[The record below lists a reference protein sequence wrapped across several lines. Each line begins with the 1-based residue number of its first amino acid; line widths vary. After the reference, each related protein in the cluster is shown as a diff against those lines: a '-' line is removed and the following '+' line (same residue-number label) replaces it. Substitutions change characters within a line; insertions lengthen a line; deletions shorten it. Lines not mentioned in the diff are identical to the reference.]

1 MRQHESKY
9 WLRTKR
15 NSKPTQFYTRNLNY
29 ATVFYQGISES
40 RFFYTQNPTRTL
52 FNRHTGTYWDYCD
65 CAPSSELRS
74 SSHALTCARSSAVA
88 SVVIKRLVVDFATRY
103 CLFSLCFASHSS
115 AARRCAALVFGFT
128 INHRLIFSRATR
140 QASVTIIAIEVATLL

>member
-1 MRQHESKY
+1 MRN
-9 WLRTKR
+9 T
-15 NSKPTQFYTRNLNY
+15 NTTQFYNRNLRY
-29 ATVFYQGISES
+29 ATVFCRRACRSH
-40 RFFYTQNPTRTL
+40 FAFAQNPARTRV
-52 FNRHTGTYWDYCD
+52 NRHASTRWHYCD

-140 QASVTIIAIEVATLL
+140 QASVTIIAIEVATIL

>member
-1 MRQHESKY
+1 MRQHESSNG
-9 WLRTKR
+9 LRILR
-15 NSKPTQFYTRNLNY
+15 NSNPTQFYTRKLKY
-29 ATVFYQGISES
+29 ATVFCQGISES
-40 RFFYTQNPTRTL
+40 RFFYTQNPARARV
-52 FNRHTGTYWDYCD
+52 NRHAGTHWYYCD

-128 INHRLIFSRATR
+128 INHRLIFSRATK
-140 QASVTIIAIEVATLL
+140 QAIVTIIAIEAATIL

>member
-9 WLRTKR
+9 SLRTMR
-15 NSKPTQFYTRNLNY
+15 NSKPTQFYTRNLKY
-29 ATVFYQGISES
+29 ATVFCQGISES
-40 RFFYTQNPTRTL
+40 RFLYTQNTARTSV
-52 FNRHTGTYWDYCD
+52 NRHAGAHWHYCD
-65 CAPSSELRS
+65 CAPPPELRS

-103 CLFSLCFASHSS
+103 RLFSVCFASHSS

-140 QASVTIIAIEVATLL
+140 QASVTIIAIEVATIL

>member
-9 WLRTKR
+9 RLRAMR
-15 NSKPTQFYTRNLNY
+15 NSKPTQFYTKKLKY
-29 ATVFYQGISES
+29 ATVFCRRAYRS
-40 RFFYTQNPTRTL
+40 RFLYTQNPARARV
-52 FNRHTGTYWDYCD
+52 NRHAGTHWHYCD

-140 QASVTIIAIEVATLL
+140 QASVTIIAIEVATIL